1 MESPTLVDVWTV
13 DPSRREE
20 LVERVREV
28 LRNVVAKQPG
38 FVSAQAYE
46 STDGGSVMV
55 AIVMRSIKER
65 QELTDSAEVQ
75 TALRELRAI
84 AHSQVRLY
92 RLIESLGQAG

>member
-1 MESPTLVDVWTV
+1 MDVWTV

-38 FVSAQAYE
+38 FVSAHAYE

-55 AIVMRSIKER
+55 AIAMRSIKER

-92 RLIESLGQAG
+92 RLIESLEQAG